1 MKPESSV
8 QAVIRLAEE
17 TAIDKGSMGT
27 KWWSEPRQGIGPE
40 PARVVH
46 ASQIGR
52 DGNANPWNPEKTTAY
67 LHQLE
72 TSFQTSHPVSLSCLR
87 RNASFANS

>member
-27 KWWSEPRQGIGPE
+27 KWWSEPRRGIVPE
-40 PARVVH
+40 LARLVIH
-46 ASQIGR
+46 ARHKSVEMEMRTPGI
-52 DGNANPWNPEKTTAY
+52 PERPTAD
-67 LHQLE
+67 LHPLE
-72 TSFQTSHPVSLSCLR
+72 TPFQTNHPVSLSLIEKER
-87 RNASFANS
+87 

>member
-1 MKPESSV
+1 MKPESFV

-27 KWWSEPRQGIGPE
+27 KWWSEPRQGIAPE
-40 PARVVH
+40 PARLVIHV
-46 ASQIGR
+46 ARKSVEMEMRIPGR
-52 DGNANPWNPEKTTAY
+52 VY

-72 TSFQTSHPVSLSCLR
+72 TSF
-87 RNASFANS
+87 

>member
-1 MKPESSV
+1 MKPESFV

-27 KWWSEPRQGIGPE
+27 EWWSEPRQGIGPE
-40 PARVVH
+40 PARLVIH
-46 ASQIGR
+46 ARKSVEMQMRTPGIPGR
-52 DGNANPWNPEKTTAY
+52 PTVY

-72 TSFQTSHPVSLSCLR
+72 TPFETNHPVSLSCLR
-87 RNASFANS
+87 RNAHS